1 MKCCPSYATINM
13 YSERITR
20 MKQVEIDQDECIG
33 CGACVELCP
42 DIFAFN
48 DDENKAYVTTPE
60 GGDQDCIDEAIASCP
75 ASCISNKE
83 A

>member
-1 MKCCPSYATINM
+1 MKP
-13 YSERITR
+13 
-20 MKQVEIDQDECIG
+20 VEIDQDECIG

-42 DIFAFN
+42 YIFAFN

-60 GGDQDCIDEAIASCP
+60 GGDQNCIDEAIASCP